1 MFPMKD
7 AREAL
12 HQLLQ
17 GLGLEERVRGF
28 AAAQSWAEIAGPAI
42 ARVTAVVDFQGGRLT
57 VEARGATVMQEV
69 QMLRPRLIEAFAK
82 KYGPDLVRDI
92 HVVPGAGRASA
103 TGR

>member
-1 MFPMKD
+1 MKD

-28 AAAQSWAEIAGPAI
+28 AAAQSWADIAGPAL
-42 ARVTAVVDFQGGRLT
+42 ARVTSVADYREGRLT

-69 QMLRPRLIEAFAK
+69 QMMRPRLLAAFAT

-92 HVVPGAGRASA
+92 HVVPGQGRASG